1 MSRPKHVYPSG
12 PRVRVDEKGASKQ
25 GRRCVRKKGCPCDER
40 QGVHGTAH
48 KDDCSPRPSSPAG
61 ADCSKKRKNLK
72 AAFIVAALAAAVGV
86 VEVVYD
92 ASLPF
97 VGAMAQGA
105 SLMNEGAVSG
115 EGSPI
120 VSGQGTLPEC
130 FIEEC
135 FDGTFSY
142 DTRISD
148 DGRVIGFLS
157 HEDPATLFDRCAAK
171 MRENGWMSVSS
182 LQENGGTFLKHAG
195 TYRWAFIACTRI
207 GEDTSIVV
215 QVA

>member
-1 MSRPKHVYPSG
+1 MSRPKHAYPSG
-12 PRVRVDEKGASKQ
+12 PRVREKGLSKQ
-25 GRRCVRKKGCPCDER
+25 GQRCTRKKRCPRDGR
-40 QGVHGTAH
+40 QGIRGAAH
-48 KDDCSPRPSSPAG
+48 KDDCLSGPSSPASAG
-61 ADCSKKRKNLK
+61 CSKKRKNLK
-72 AAFIVAALAAAVGV
+72 VAFIVAVLAATVGV

-105 SLMNEGAVSG
+105 SLMNEGTVSDK
-115 EGSPI
+115 ESSV
-120 VSGQGTLPEC
+120 VSGQGALPER

-148 DGRVIGFLS
+148 DGHIIGFLS
-157 HEDPATLFDRCAAK
+157 HESPSTLFNHCTAK
-171 MRENGWMSVSS
+171 MRENGWMGISS

-195 TYRWAFIACTRI
+195 AYRWAFIACTQI